1 MKALPID
8 HRGYPIPHFVATLD
22 DGTRDFRAADG
33 AKRAKCVRDRLCWV
47 CGQKLGRYLAFTI
60 GGMCAVNRNTS
71 EPPSHREC
79 ALFSVQACPFMT
91 LPKSDNRAPLEG
103 AEYPPGSLTGNPG
116 ACAVWITESYRP
128 YRAGNTFLI
137 RIGDPV
143 EVLWYAEG
151 KPATRA
157 QIMESMERRL
167 PLLRKIAI
175 EDGQEADLD
184 AAVERAMAYLPA

>member
-1 MKALPID
+1 
-8 HRGYPIPHFVATLD
+8 
-22 DGTRDFRAADG
+22 
-33 AKRAKCVRDRLCWV
+33 
-47 CGQKLGRYLAFTI
+47 
-60 GGMCAVNRNTS
+60 
-71 EPPSHREC
+71 
-79 ALFSVQACPFMT
+79 
-91 LPKSDNRAPLEG
+91 
-103 AEYPPGSLTGNPG
+103 
-116 ACAVWITESYRP
+116 VWITESYRP